1 MPDSLRI
8 VFRVEIATL
17 LKEGQLDLSRME
29 RVSMLCTN
37 LMNCGHKVV
46 LVSSGAIFLGS
57 QRLGM
62 DGIPITLTGKQA
74 AAAVGQAELITQ
86 YQNCFDG
93 FNQTVAQVLLTQ
105 DVLENR
111 VWRLNAENTFR
122 RLMDKGIIPIVNEN
136 DSVSTEDIEL
146 GDNYPLAL
154 KVARIVHAHMIILR
168 HISEGTYLVYTYG
181 GEVVQAGENEIFET
195 AKRLKRETGFMQ
207 RPKQDFPAGVPQDYI
222 Y

>member
-62 DGIPITLTGKQA
+62 KTIPATLTGKQA

-86 YQNCFDG
+86 YQKCFDG

-111 VWRLNAENTFR
+111 TWSLNAENTFR
-122 RLMDKGIIPIVNEN
+122 RLMDKGIVPIVNEN

-154 KVARIVHAHMIILR
+154 QVAKIVHAHMIILR
-168 HISEGTYLVYTYG
+168 HMSEGTYLIYTYT
-181 GEVVQAGENEIFET
+181 GEVIQAGENEIFET
-195 AKRLKRETGFMQ
+195 AKHLKRDAGFMRHPLQ
-207 RPKQDFPAGVPQDYI
+207 HFPAGVPQDYI

>member
-1 MPDSLRI
+1 MADSLRI

-57 QRLGM
+57 RRLGM
-62 DGIPITLTGKQA
+62 KAIPDTLTGKQA

-86 YQNCFDG
+86 YQKCFDG

-105 DVLENR
+105 DVIENKI
-111 VWRLNAENTFR
+111 WSLNAENTFR
-122 RLMDKGIIPIVNEN
+122 RLMDKGIVPIVNEN

-154 KVARIVHAHMIILR
+154 QVARIVHAHMIILR
-168 HISEGTYLVYTYG
+168 HMSEGTYMIYTYAG
-181 GEVVQAGENEIFET
+181 KVIQAGENEIFET
-195 AKRLKRETGFMQ
+195 AKRLKRDAGLMLQPFQ
-207 RPKQDFPAGVPQDYI
+207 NFPTGVPHDYI